1 MHAIVRIGTV
11 LSACSSLCV
20 VVVVVVVF
28 VVVVVVRRRCCRLRA
43 RYLCYLMPSENVVK
57 INVVR

>member
-1 MHAIVRIGTV
+1 MHAIAAIGIV

-20 VVVVVVVF
+20 VVVVVVV
-28 VVVVVVRRRCCRLRA
+28 VRRRHCRQTA
-43 RYLCYLMPSENVVK
+43 RYLCCLVPSESVVK